1 MTKLTKHFSEK
12 EFACKCKCN
21 KGFISQE
28 LVNKLEEVRIKFGKV
43 MRVTSGVRCL
53 EHNLDIGSRKTSS
66 HIPNEDGIGR
76 AADISCRDIITRSE
90 LLPLMLEEFERVGIN
105 KTFIHV
111 DVDYKKHSGVFV
123 Y

>member
-1 MTKLTKHFSEK
+1 MTQLTEHFSEK
-12 EFACKCKCN
+12 EFECQCKCG
-21 KGFISQE
+21 KGLISQE
-28 LVNKLEEVRIKFGKV
+28 LVEKLEKIRIKFGKV

-76 AADISCRDIITRSE
+76 AADISCKDIITRSE
-90 LLPLMLEEFERVGIN
+90 LLPLMLKEFERVGIN

-111 DVDYKKHSGVFV
+111 DVDYKKQSGVFV

>member
-1 MTKLTKHFSEK
+1 
-12 EFACKCKCN
+12 
-21 KGFISQE
+21 
-28 LVNKLEEVRIKFGKV
+28 

-53 EHNLDIGSRKTSS
+53 GHNLDIGSRKTSS
-66 HIPNEDGIGR
+66 HIPNEDGIGK
-76 AADISCRDIITRSE
+76 AADISCKDIITRSE

>member
-1 MTKLTKHFSEK
+1 MTQLTKHFSEE
-12 EFACKCKCN
+12 EFACKCKCG

-28 LVNKLEEVRIKFGKV
+28 LVKKLEEVRVKFGKI

-53 EHNLDIGSRKTSS
+53 GHNLDIGSRKTSS

-76 AADISCRDIITRSE
+76 AADIACNNIVMRSE
-90 LLPLMLEEFERVGIN
+90 LLPLMLGEFERVGIT
-105 KTFIHV
+105 KTFIHI

>member
-12 EFACKCKCN
+12 EFACKCKCG
-21 KGFISQE
+21 KGLISQE
-28 LVNKLEEVRIKFGKV
+28 LVNKLEEVRVKFGKV

-66 HIPNEDGIGR
+66 HIPNKDGIGR

-90 LLPLMLEEFERVGIN
+90 LLPLMLDEFERVGIN

>member
-1 MTKLTKHFSEK
+1 MTQLTKHFSEK
-12 EFACKCKCN
+12 EFACKCKCG
-21 KGFISQE
+21 KGLISQE

-53 EHNLDIGSRKTSS
+53 EHNLDIGSRNTSS

>member
-1 MTKLTKHFSEK
+1 MTQLTKHFSEE
-12 EFACKCKCN
+12 EFACKCKCG

-28 LVNKLEEVRIKFGKV
+28 LVKKLEEVRVKFGKI

-53 EHNLDIGSRKTSS
+53 GHNLDIGSRKTSS
-66 HIPNEDGIGR
+66 HIPNEDGIGK
-76 AADISCRDIITRSE
+76 AADISCKDIITRSE

>member
-1 MTKLTKHFSEK
+1 MTQLTKHFSEE

-66 HIPNEDGIGR
+66 HIPNEDGIGK

-90 LLPLMLEEFERVGIN
+90 LLPLMLDEFERVGIN